1 MNEKLVKALHA
12 LCEGWRAGAQEI
24 RDDCKARVGVVS
36 HEAELGASCLESCAK
51 RIEAILEAVKNDSS
65 SPTPHQ

>member
-24 RDDCKARVGVVS
+24 RDDCKSRIGVVS
-36 HEAELGASCLESCAK
+36 ENAELGAGCLEACAK
-51 RIEAILEAVKNDSS
+51 RIEAILEATK
-65 SPTPHQ
+65 